1 MIINLNESKIN
12 ELNEKYRD
20 LVSEHPEW
28 EKAASTRNKGHVLG
42 VQTFAKK
49 IGYEFPEHD
58 LDKFST
64 LYVPYILISIGYN
77 KDFNK
82 DLNIDDEMDSFM
94 RWATFSHV
102 TGNSHHPEYW
112 DSEAARDN
120 SSISYRN
127 RDGKRNTL
135 IDATKMDE
143 KSMIEMC
150 CDWSSVGAEKGN
162 SPQSWFTIGLKDKW
176 IFTEEQQKFIWKTLE
191 ELWPGG
197 SEETSKIEHKE
208 RYFNDNLWEELNKM
222 WEKYSNK
229 SLKEEYNFND
239 FENTIRMLAKEKE
252 NVSNIVGKLTSR
264 DYEPTV
270 NLQGVGSLQALSF
283 LFSPSV
289 TNYVMNL
296 LDSIVNNNYS
306 ELASNNV
313 LKSINLDK
321 VEFGSNYSTRSKIT
335 GNFINGIMKSLDK
348 VNSSKLNNKILLVNK
363 FINNLKKHA
372 KTIGNKI
379 ERQEYLQD
387 IKSFLTVVN
396 IVKNIV
402 TNRNSF
408 INVLNKTLLLQESGE
423 EVVSEM
429 FLNIYEGI

>member
-1 MIINLNESKIN
+1 
-12 ELNEKYRD
+12 
-20 LVSEHPEW
+20 
-28 EKAASTRNKGHVLG
+28 
-42 VQTFAKK
+42 
-49 IGYEFPEHD
+49 
-58 LDKFST
+58 
-64 LYVPYILISIGYN
+64 
-77 KDFNK
+77 
-82 DLNIDDEMDSFM
+82 M